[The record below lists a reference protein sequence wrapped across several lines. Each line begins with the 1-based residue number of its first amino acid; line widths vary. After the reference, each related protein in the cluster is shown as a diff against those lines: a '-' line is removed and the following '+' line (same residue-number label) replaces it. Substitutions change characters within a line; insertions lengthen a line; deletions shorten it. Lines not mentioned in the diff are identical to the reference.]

1 MRHLLGLF
9 IYLLLV
15 PFMDIIILIYSL
27 WNIDDLSWGKTR
39 IVVKGSDVETE
50 KPTEPDGKWRQL
62 CKSLV

>member
-39 IVVKGSDVETE
+39 IVVKGPDVEKEKVTE
-50 KPTEPDGKWRQL
+50 LDGKRRQL
-62 CKSLV
+62 YKSLV